1 MVQVRVALDQ
11 IAIMGP
17 RPPVHLSRLRERS
30 ARPGDAKHRLA
41 RRV

>member
-30 ARPGDAKHRLA
+30 ARPGDAKHRPA